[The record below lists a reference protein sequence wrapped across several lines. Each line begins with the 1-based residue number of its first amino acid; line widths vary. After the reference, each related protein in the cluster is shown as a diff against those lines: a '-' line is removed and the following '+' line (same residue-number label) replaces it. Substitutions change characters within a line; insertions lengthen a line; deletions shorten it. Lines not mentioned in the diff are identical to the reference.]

1 MVRPATKYLCK
12 KGYRMMIGSEV
23 ITVAAALIEVG
34 VTVACAFF
42 IVSELAFW
50 LVTELSSF
58 ISSYWSVVRSV
69 LILLYSIAS
78 NQEFH

>member
-50 LVTELSSF
+50 LVTELSGAF
-58 ISSYWSVVRSV
+58 TLSSRA
-69 LILLYSIAS
+69 LIWVSCLLKRHAQV
-78 NQEFH
+78 N